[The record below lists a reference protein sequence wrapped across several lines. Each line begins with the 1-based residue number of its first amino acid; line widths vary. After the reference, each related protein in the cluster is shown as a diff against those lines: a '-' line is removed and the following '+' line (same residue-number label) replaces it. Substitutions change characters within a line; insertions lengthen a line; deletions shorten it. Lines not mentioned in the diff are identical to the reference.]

1 MDIQTTINMYIYIY
15 IYIYSWL
22 LVDLSISSTVEM
34 YDYDRSQGHA
44 YILLGW
50 VEMVEINN
58 QKRRE
63 ENQSGIIKAPP

>member
-1 MDIQTTINMYIYIY
+1 
-15 IYIYSWL
+15 
-22 LVDLSISSTVEM
+22 M

-63 ENQSGIIKAPP
+63 SIRHNKGPTLIIVDGGFEPRNVRLTFSGTLRFQGSRDFLSFL

>member
-1 MDIQTTINMYIYIY
+1 
-15 IYIYSWL
+15 
-22 LVDLSISSTVEM
+22 M